1 MTQTREGVESIR
13 ESSFACLKDCPS
25 VIKLRH
31 KSRIIDFTYSFT
43 NTELML

>member
-13 ESSFACLKDCPS
+13 ESSFGCLKAYPS
-25 VIKLRH
+25 VIKFKH
-31 KSRIIDFTYSFT
+31 NKGKYVFTHSFT